1 MHSRRIECVKN
12 VSKIIPL
19 VSTMVRNSLNN
30 TATNLRAMVFPI
42 SNHRQKLPR
51 FGNQKNTLICIDFSL
66 VLSMPLRISIVFLTR
81 DPPKA
86 EKVPPLLKKS
96 PYFKDLEIRIPPH
109 LWGTSRSK
117 RGYS

>member
-51 FGNQKNTLICIDFSL
+51 FGNQKKTLLYIRLGYIDDDGDSNQNASCAKCVESL
-66 VLSMPLRISIVFLTR
+66 DYVVT
-81 DPPKA
+81 
-86 EKVPPLLKKS
+86 V
-96 PYFKDLEIRIPPH
+96 
-109 LWGTSRSK
+109 
-117 RGYS
+117 